1 MSVESGKP
9 RQDYDLSSFTG
20 WKLALATRWLELGAD
35 QLLADINVD
44 FQRAFLDALAASQS
58 ESNPYAEYEWVIFK
72 HHAIQP
78 GVLHASPLRVTEEP
92 TLWEEW
98 FFVDDQMH
106 HHELRN
112 HPHDGEEHQWKGH
125 DNEHPE
131 VVLDVQWHYINDA
144 DLRPYLLR

>member
-1 MSVESGKP
+1 MTTP
-9 RQDYDLSSFTG
+9 PYDLSAFTG
-20 WKLALATRWLELGAD
+20 WKRSLADRWIELGAD
-35 QLLADINVD
+35 QLLAAINVD
-44 FQRAFLDALAASQS
+44 FEKEFLTTLAACSAS
-58 ESNPYAEYEWVIFK
+58 SDPYAEYEWVIFK

-78 GVLHASPLRVTEEP
+78 GVLHAAPLKVAEEP

-98 FFVDDQMH
+98 FFVDNEMH

-112 HPHDGEEHQWKGH
+112 HPHAGEEHQWMGN

-131 VVLDVQWHYINDA
+131 VVLDVQWHYINDT